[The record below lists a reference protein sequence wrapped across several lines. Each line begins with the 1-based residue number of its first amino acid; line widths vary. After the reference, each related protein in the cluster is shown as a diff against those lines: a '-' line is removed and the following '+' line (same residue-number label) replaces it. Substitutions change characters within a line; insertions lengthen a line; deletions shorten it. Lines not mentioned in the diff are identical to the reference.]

1 MVKQRNIAVCIILTI
16 ITCGIYGIIW
26 FISLTDDTRLVSGD
40 NRLSG
45 GKAFLLTIITCG
57 IYSIYWAYQMGK
69 ALNQARVNRG
79 LTPEDN
85 SVLYLILSIFGLGI
99 INYCLM
105 QSELNNYAD
114 NNKNVVNTNNMG
126 A

>member
-114 NNKNVVNTNNMG
+114 NNNNVVNTNNMG